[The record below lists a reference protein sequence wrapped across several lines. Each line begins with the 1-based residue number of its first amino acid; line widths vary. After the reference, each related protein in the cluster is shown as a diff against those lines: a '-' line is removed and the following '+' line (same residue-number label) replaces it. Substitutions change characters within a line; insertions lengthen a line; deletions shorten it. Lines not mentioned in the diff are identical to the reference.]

1 MSRTEATQP
10 GRAVADE
17 AMRAFLAALEDVEAT
32 APTWCAGWSA
42 HEVASHVAAAA
53 QERANL
59 IEERLAGRPGR
70 STRSWEEREPLFR
83 AMPDQDLRS
92 RLVDEVLRFEHAVSA
107 LGDTRSVDYTG
118 WTMTGKRLRT
128 HSHSEA
134 ALHRWDLFGD
144 DPTSRRLLSQ
154 PTLTARA

>member
-32 APTWCAGWSA
+32 APTWCRGWSA

-59 IEERLAGRPGR
+59 IEERLAGQPGR
-70 STRSWEEREPLFR
+70 STRSWEEREPLSR
-83 AMPDQDLRS
+83 AMPDQD
-92 RLVDEVLRFEHAVSA
+92 
-107 LGDTRSVDYTG
+107 
-118 WTMTGKRLRT
+118 
-128 HSHSEA
+128 
-134 ALHRWDLFGD
+134 HRWDLFGD